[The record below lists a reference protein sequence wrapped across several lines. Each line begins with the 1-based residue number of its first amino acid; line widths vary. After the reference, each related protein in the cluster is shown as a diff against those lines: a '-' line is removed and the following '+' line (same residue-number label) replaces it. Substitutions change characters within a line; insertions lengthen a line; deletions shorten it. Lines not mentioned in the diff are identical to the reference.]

1 MSNIAPE
8 GFGSTALNARIEN
21 YADLVYRTK
30 CLLGWPSAPIEITDE
45 QWAHII
51 DKSVEDFTEFEGN
64 REEEYLVFCANSY
77 KRNCGVKLDDLLN
90 VGCNTQHC
98 YTTTV
103 VETVTSTRQSCENIQ
118 TGTAYLSVTPFV
130 YPEKYNYLNPNAIP
144 FSGLSGQNFYLS
156 FDPDNPWDAS
166 DVCTANC
173 ITINPSGSRWYLLSS
188 NSNLSATV
196 FDFATNPL
204 LSSVLSS
211 VSYDVQQYGF
221 YNVPMSAL
229 GNSVSAIPIKYFPL
243 SAFYPKDSMI
253 GPPVSACLNIG
264 MGNGVIYPNCN
275 TSIISSCAA
284 LTAQYGISPTIN
296 YVLTSSLISSVT
308 IQTSSTLFSSTSS
321 YFSQY
326 CGDCGCVCSFT
337 SSYNS
342 TDESYTFTLFSPYIS
357 SNVGFNWS
365 VSALDFSDATH
376 VRLYGVP
383 SCTNDGSIPLNSN
396 DGIVSTFTLCNT
408 AFSTNGP
415 MTLKKIQFFYDYKPP
430 VEILYNQNC
439 NWTNNGFTFSYYNS
453 AYTDCVR
460 TTPKIVPVDVTFSN
474 CSTITEIGTVS
485 STLSSNVDTFIN
497 RKRKVLGVFNADTSS
512 QGGYFGGGGDLLFN
526 FDYALLANTFGYDLM
541 GNRNMLGKQGYDLL
555 TYHMARSF
563 VEHSKKI
570 LRYVSYQFNPKTQ
583 YLKLM
588 PEPAAASYNDQTSC
602 SATCC
607 NNGIMNPMSTQC
619 YIVGVYLEPPVEQII
634 SSYFIKEYVLAQAM
648 VTLGRIRST
657 FGNVT
662 LYGGATLTGDQLV
675 AKGEERIKELM
686 MEHRDQYRYGSAPPS
701 FFIG

>member
-1 MSNIAPE
+1 MSNTAPE
-8 GFGSTALNARIEN
+8 GFGSTALSPRIES

-30 CLLGWPSAPIEITDE
+30 SLLGYPSAPVEISDE

-51 DKSVEDFTEFEGN
+51 DKAIEDFTEFEGN
-64 REEEYLVFCANSY
+64 REEEYLVFCSNSY
-77 KRNCGVKLDDLLN
+77 KRNCGVKLDDLLD

-103 VETVTSTRQSCENIQ
+103 VETVTSTRQSCETIQ

-130 YPEKYNYLNPNAIP
+130 YPEKYNYLNPYALP

-166 DVCTANC
+166 DVCNANC
-173 ITINPSGSRWYLLSS
+173 LTINPSGSRWYLLSS
-188 NSNLSATV
+188 NPNLSATI
-196 FDFATNPL
+196 FDFVTNPI
-204 LSSVLSS
+204 LSAVLSA
-211 VSYDVQQYGF
+211 VAYDEQEYGF

-229 GNSVSAIPIKYFPL
+229 GNTVSAIPIRYFPL
-243 SAFYPKDSMI
+243 SAFYPENLSI
-253 GPPVSACLNIG
+253 GPPVSACINIG
-264 MGNGVIYPNCN
+264 QGNGVVYPNCN
-275 TSIISSCAA
+275 TSLISSCAS

-296 YVLTSSLISSVT
+296 YILTSTLISSVT
-308 IQTSSTLFSSTSS
+308 VQTSSTLFSSTSS

-326 CGDCGCVCSFT
+326 CEDCSCVCSFT

-342 TDESYTFTLFSPYIS
+342 SDDSYTFTLFSPYVS

-383 SCTNDGSIPLNSN
+383 SCTTDGSIPLNSN
-396 DGIVSTFTLCNT
+396 DGIISTFTLCNT

-415 MTLKKIQFFYDYKPP
+415 LTLKKIQFFYDYKPP
-430 VEILYNQNC
+430 VEILYDQNC
-439 NWTNNGFTFSYYNS
+439 DWTNNGFTFSYYNS
-453 AYTDCVR
+453 SYTDCVR
-460 TTPKIVPVDVTFSN
+460 TTPRVVPVDVTFFK
-474 CSTITEIGTVS
+474 CSTITETGTIS
-485 STLSSNVDTFIN
+485 STLSSNIDTFIN

-526 FDYALLANTFGYDLM
+526 FDYALMANTFGYDLM

-588 PEPAAASYNDQTSC
+588 PEPASASYNDQTSC

-607 NNGIMNPMSTQC
+607 NSGIMNPMSTQC
-619 YIVGVYLEPPVEQII
+619 YIVGVYLEPPVEHIL

-662 LYGGATLTGDQLV
+662 LYGGATLTGDQLI
-675 AKGEERIKELM
+675 AKGEERIKELLA
-686 MEHRDQYRYGSAPPS
+686 ELRDQYRYSAPPM
-701 FFIG
+701 FFIS